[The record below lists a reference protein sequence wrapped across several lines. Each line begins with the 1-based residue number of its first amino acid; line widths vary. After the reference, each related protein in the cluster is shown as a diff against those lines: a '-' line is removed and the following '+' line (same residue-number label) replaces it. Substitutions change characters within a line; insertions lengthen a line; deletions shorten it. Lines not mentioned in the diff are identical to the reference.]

1 MFQAAVLGL
10 FQGLTEFVPV
20 SSSAHLVLVPFLL
33 RWPAPDLA
41 FDVSLH
47 LGTALAV
54 IVYFA
59 RDLGS
64 IAAGFVRWLGR
75 KGSSE
80 DTANARLLGLL
91 AVASIPAG
99 IAGIFLEGLF
109 EDLFTGTEKV
119 DEIGAPVTALFLVGT
134 AAILWTAERLY
145 ARSSEDQR
153 RGIEDMRLMDAIVV
167 GLFQALAIA
176 PGLSRSGST
185 IGAGVFRGL
194 RREAAARFS
203 FLLSLPAILGAGIIA
218 LPDVPADADW
228 ARLAVGAGVAALAG
242 FAAIA
247 TLMRYLRTKTMRPF
261 AVYCVGLAAVTLA
274 FWSQIR

>member
-1 MFQAAVLGL
+1 MFRAAVLGL

-33 RWPAPDLA
+33 RWPIPDLS
-41 FDVSLH
+41 FDVAVH
-47 LGTALAV
+47 LGTALGV

-59 RDLGS
+59 RDL
-64 IAAGFVRWLGR
+64 AGMAVGTVRWLGR
-75 KGSSE
+75 GSSPR
-80 DTANARLLGLL
+80 DAASARLLGLL
-91 AVASIPAG
+91 AIASVPAG
-99 IAGIFLEGLF
+99 VAGILLEDVF
-109 EDLFTGTEKV
+109 EDLFTGREAV
-119 DEIGAPVTALFLVGT
+119 DDVGAPLTALFLLGT
-134 AAILWTAERLY
+134 AAILWIAEAVL
-145 ARSSEDQR
+145 ARRDEADR
-153 RGIEDMRLMDAIVV
+153 RAIEDLRVTDALVV

-176 PGLSRSGST
+176 PGISRSGAT

-203 FLLSLPAILGAGIIA
+203 FLLSIPAILGAGLVA

-228 ARLAVGAGVAALAG
+228 GRLAVGTAVAAVVG

-247 TLMRYLRTKTMRPF
+247 FLLRYLRTRTMRPF
-261 AVYCVGLAAVTLA
+261 AGYCVLLAAVSLA